1 MAIESSTPARTEDL
15 TLHITRVF
23 DAPRALVFRA
33 WTDPNQL
40 VRWWGPRGFS
50 LPSCKLDSHPG
61 GSFRY
66 QMRGPD
72 GDDHYMQGVFR
83 EIVEPERIVFAGCWT
98 DAEGNPRSPETVA
111 TVTFEDQ
118 GGKTRLTLH
127 QSLFESVTAR
137 DEHHG
142 GWNSSFDCLADYL
155 AAA

>member
-1 MAIESSTPARTEDL
+1 MAIESSAPTTEDL
-15 TLHITRVF
+15 TLHITRVV

-33 WTDPNQL
+33 WTDPDQL
-40 VRWWGPRGFS
+40 VRWWGPHGFS

-66 QMRGPD
+66 HMRGPD
-72 GDDHYMQGVFR
+72 GDDHYMQGKFR

-111 TVTFEDQ
+111 TVTFEDH

-137 DEHHG
+137 NEHNG
-142 GWNSSFDCLADYL
+142 GWNGSFDRLAEYL